1 MGQWANIRFTASSGG
16 SPSHSIGHCGV
27 RCLGILRLIVTL
39 ASVDHLRGA
48 PLSAGESLPHLDWIF
63 VSWMEQRHGIG
74 TRLLRAVVGELRALG
89 YSTLASTVMTGNAPP
104 MLWHWSNGFRLPRD
118 G

>member
-1 MGQWANIRFTASSGG
+1 LAALSSRG
-16 SPSHSIGHCGV
+16 STTGEPEIIQGAT
-27 RCLGILRLIVTL
+27 IVTL
-39 ASVDHLRGA
+39 APVDQLRGA
-48 PLSAGESLPHLDWIF
+48 PLSAGESLPHLDWVF
-63 VSWMEQRHGIG
+63 VSWTEQRHGIG
-74 TRLLRAVVGELRALG
+74 TMLLRSVVSELRALG